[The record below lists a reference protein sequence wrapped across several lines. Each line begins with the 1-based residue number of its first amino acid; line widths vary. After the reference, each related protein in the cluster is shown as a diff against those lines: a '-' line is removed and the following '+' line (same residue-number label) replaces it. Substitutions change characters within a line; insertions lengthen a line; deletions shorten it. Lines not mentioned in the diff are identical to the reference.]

1 MDILKDVLKQR
12 CRTMYAGLP
21 LVVLLLGTPNMLSA
35 SDVQMEVVQQKSRKV
50 TGTVVDESGAPV
62 IGANVIVKEATGVG
76 VITDFDGN
84 FTISLPEKGRTLVI
98 SFIGYAEKEVK
109 VRGGDVVNVTLSE
122 DSEMLEEV
130 QIIAY
135 GAQKKV
141 TVTGAI
147 SSVGTEDIL
156 KAPVASLGNA
166 LTGKLPGLSTVQM
179 SGQPGGDAPEL
190 YVRGDANPLIL
201 VDGVERSFFDI
212 DPNEVADITILKDAS
227 ATAVFGVRGANGVIL
242 VTTRTGE
249 KGKAKVNVSSSFGVQ
264 VPTRLLDF
272 ADSYYYA
279 LYYNEALKNDDPD
292 APDTFLPE
300 VVQAFKDGSN
310 PLVYP
315 SIDWMDYLM
324 KKMSFQTQHNV
335 NVSGGTDRMRY
346 FVSAGF
352 LSQDGMFKTFVS
364 DDNANFKFKRYNY
377 RANLDFD
384 VTKTTSLSVRI
395 GGTVTDKTNPI
406 ANGNQD
412 ELFRMIYWAT
422 PFAGAGIDT
431 EGRWIRSNSDYLSG
445 FDVSKDGLGA
455 YYGKGYNVSV
465 GNTLNAD
472 LDFKQ
477 KLDFI
482 TKGLSLGIKGAYNSD
497 FTLNKSRS
505 LTTPY
510 YTPYI
515 KPDGQVVLR
524 KSGDESELGYGE
536 STSAGRNWYAEMR
549 LNYSRKFGKHDV
561 GALVLYNQSKKYYP
575 RTSSGAAYEYQE
587 IPRGYVGLVGRLT
600 YNYATRYMVDFNMGY
615 NGSENFAPGHRFG
628 FLPAASAG
636 WIISEEKFMK
646 KQNIISYLK
655 IRGSYGV
662 VGNDN
667 ISTKRFLYLPDSYK
681 FGGSYNFGTNVSSN
695 QPGAAEGLI
704 GNPLVT
710 WEMAY
715 KQNYGIDINFF
726 KDRLK
731 INFDYFYERRNNMLI
746 TRQRVPSYLAMS
758 LPAVNMG
765 ERENKGYEIMIKWSD
780 KINDKFRYFI
790 NANLAYARNRIL
802 EMDEV
807 KPNEDY
813 MRKTGQPQ
821 NQPFGRRFW
830 GFYDETANERYKA
843 QYGVDIADHGTDL
856 KPGDCVYIDLNKDGV
871 IDGDDVTAIGYTNRP
886 EYTGSVT
893 LGFTYG
899 NFDFSMLWN
908 YAWNASR
915 LLSETFRVPFGDTN
929 TRSLLQSMYDNR
941 WTPETANT
949 ATLPRASFASKIN
962 NYTNSDLWLADASYL
977 RLKNIEVSY
986 KLDIPGLK
994 KIGVNQLRIFANGYN
1009 LLTFDKLKIADPEAN
1024 TSDRPVYPVM
1034 KVFNL
1039 GLKIGF

>member
-1 MDILKDVLKQR
+1 MDILKDVLKLR
-12 CRTMYAGLP
+12 YRIMYAGLP
-21 LVVLLLGTPNMLSA
+21 LAVLLIGTPNKLSA
-35 SDVQMEVVQQKSRKV
+35 SDVQMDVVQQKTGKV
-50 TGTVVDESGAPV
+50 TGTVVDESGTPV
-62 IGANVIVKEATGVG
+62 IGANVIVKGVTGVG

-84 FTISLPEKGRTLVI
+84 FSLNLPQRTNTLII
-98 SFIGYAEKEVK
+98 SFIGYAQKEVK
-109 VRGGDVVNVTLSE
+109 VKAGDVIKVTLSE

-135 GAQKKV
+135 GSQKKV

-147 SSVGTEDIL
+147 SSVGTDEIL

-190 YVRGDANPLIL
+190 YVRGDANPLVL
-201 VDGVERSFFDI
+201 VDGVERSFFDL

-242 VTTRTGE
+242 VTTKRGE

-264 VPTRLLDF
+264 VPTRLLEF
-272 ADSYYYA
+272 ADSYHYA
-279 LYYNEALKNDDPD
+279 LYYNEAIKNDNPN

-310 PLVYP
+310 PAVYP
-315 SIDWMDYLM
+315 SVDWMDYLM
-324 KKMSFQTQHNV
+324 KDMSFQTQHNV

-384 VTKTTSLSVRI
+384 VTKTTSLSVGI
-395 GGTVTDKTNPI
+395 GGRVTDKTNPI
-406 ANGNQD
+406 ANGSQD

-422 PFAGAGIDT
+422 PFAGAGIDS
-431 EGRWIRSNSDYLSG
+431 EGRWIRSNADYFSG
-445 FDVSKDGLGA
+445 FDVSKDGLSA
-455 YYGKGYNVSV
+455 YYGKGYQMAV

-472 LDFKQ
+472 IDFKQ

-482 TKGLSLGIKGAYNSD
+482 TKGLTLGIKGAYNSD
-497 FTLNKSRS
+497 FTLSKNRS
-505 LTTPY
+505 LSTPY

-515 KPDGQVVLR
+515 KSNGDLVLR
-524 KSGDESELGYGE
+524 KIGDDSELGYSE
-536 STSAGRNWYAEMR
+536 STSGTRNWYAEMR

-561 GALVLYNQSKKYYP
+561 GVLALYNQSKNYYP
-575 RTSSGAAYEYQE
+575 KTSSGAAYEYQE

-600 YNYATRYMVDFNMGY
+600 YNYATRYMIDFNMGY
-615 NGSENFAPGHRFG
+615 NGSENFAEGHRFG

-636 WIISEEKFMK
+636 WVVSEEKFMK
-646 KQNIISYLK
+646 KQNFISYLK
-655 IRGSYGV
+655 LRASFGV

-681 FGGSYNFGTNVSSN
+681 FSGGYNFGTNVSSN
-695 QPGAAEGLI
+695 QSGAAEGTI

-715 KQNYGIDINFF
+715 KQNYGIDINFLGD
-726 KDRLK
+726 KLK
-731 INFDYFYERRNNMLI
+731 VNFDYFYEMRNNQLI
-746 TRQRVPSYLAMS
+746 TRQRVPSYMAMS
-758 LPAVNMG
+758 LPAMNMG
-765 ERENKGYEIMIKWSD
+765 IRENKGYEIVVKWND
-780 KINDKFRYFI
+780 RINDKFRYFANI
-790 NANLAYARNRIL
+790 NLAYAHNRII

-807 KPNEDY
+807 APNESY
-813 MRKTGQPQ
+813 MWKTGWPAGQPT
-821 NQPFGRRFW
+821 GRKFW

-843 QYGVDIADHGTDL
+843 QYGIDIADHGIDL

-871 IDGDDVTAIGYTNRP
+871 IDGDDVTPIGYTDRP
-886 EYTGSVT
+886 EYSGAVT

-908 YAWNASR
+908 YGWNASR
-915 LLSETFRVPFGDTN
+915 LLEETFRVPFGDTN
-929 TRSLLQSMYDNR
+929 SRSLLQSMYDNR
-941 WTPETANT
+941 WTPETAST
-949 ATLPRASFASKIN
+949 ATLPRASFAAKTN
-962 NYTNSDLWLADASYL
+962 NYINSDLWLADASYL
-977 RLKNIEVSY
+977 RLKNIEISY
-986 KLDIPGLK
+986 KLDIPELK
-994 KIGVNQLRIFANGYN
+994 RIGINQLRIYANGYN

-1024 TSDRPVYPVM
+1024 TSTRPVYPVM

>member
-1 MDILKDVLKQR
+1 MDIIKNVLKQR

-21 LVVLLLGTPNMLSA
+21 LVVFLMGSPQIMAESHMSL
-35 SDVQMEVVQQKSRKV
+35 EVLQQKSGKV
-50 TGTVVDESGAPV
+50 TGTVVDETGAPV
-62 IGANVIVKEATGVG
+62 IGANVVVKGVSGVG

-84 FTISLPEKGRTLVI
+84 FILNLPEGTNTLVV
-98 SFIGYAEKEVK
+98 SFIGYAEKEIKVK
-109 VRGGDVVNVTLSE
+109 AGDKVNVVLSE
-122 DSEMLEEV
+122 NTEMLDEV

-135 GAQKKV
+135 GSQKKV

-147 SSVGTEDIL
+147 SSVGTDEIL

-179 SGQPGGDAPEL
+179 SGQPGGDAPDL
-190 YVRGDANPLIL
+190 YIRGDANPLIL
-201 VDGVERSFFDI
+201 VDGVERSFFDL
-212 DPNEVADITILKDAS
+212 DPNEVADITVLKDAS

-242 VTTRTGE
+242 VTTRRGE

-272 ADSYYYA
+272 ADSYHYA
-279 LYYNEALKNDDPD
+279 LYYNEATKNDNPD
-292 APDTFLPE
+292 APDAFLPE

-315 SIDWMDYLM
+315 SIDWMDYLL
-324 KKMSFQTQHNV
+324 KDMSFQTQHNV
-335 NVSGGTDRMRY
+335 NISGGTDRMRY

-384 VTKTTSLSVRI
+384 VTRTTSLSVGI
-395 GGTVTDKTNPI
+395 GGRVTDKTNPI
-406 ANGNQD
+406 ANGNQN

-422 PFAGAGIDT
+422 PFAGAGIDE
-431 EGRWIRSNSDYLSG
+431 EGRWIKSYG
-445 FDVSKDGLGA
+445 PYFPIDVTKDGLNA
-455 YYGKGYNVSV
+455 YYGKGYKVAVN
-465 GNTLNAD
+465 NTLNAD
-472 LDFKQ
+472 IDFKQ

-482 TKGLSLGIKGAYNSD
+482 TKGLTLGIKGAYNSD
-497 FTLNKSRS
+497 FTLTKNRS

-510 YTPYI
+510 YTPI
-515 KPDGQVVLR
+515 INQDGEVVLR
-524 KSGDESELGYGE
+524 KSGDDGELGYSE
-536 STSAGRNWYAEMR
+536 STGAGRNWYAEMR
-549 LNYSRKFGKHDV
+549 LNYARKFGKHDV
-561 GALVLYNQSKKYYP
+561 GALILYNQSKTYYP
-575 RTSSGAAYEYQE
+575 KTSSGTDYDYQE

-600 YNYATRYMVDFNMGY
+600 YNYATRYMLDLNMGY
-615 NGSENFAPGHRFG
+615 NGSENFAPGRRFG

-646 KQNIISYLK
+646 KQNVISYLK
-655 IRGSYGV
+655 LRASYGV

-667 ISTKRFLYLPDSYK
+667 ISTKRFLYLPDSYE
-681 FGGSYNFGTNVSSN
+681 FGGGYNFGTNVSSN
-695 QPGAAEGLI
+695 QPGAKEGLI

-726 KDRLK
+726 NDRLK
-731 INFDYFYERRNNMLI
+731 INFDYFYEKRNNQLI
-746 TRQRVPSYLAMS
+746 TRQRVPSYMAMN

-765 ERENKGYEIMIKWSD
+765 IRENKGYEIMMRWND
-780 KINDKFRYFI
+780 KINDKFSYFV

-807 KPNEDY
+807 RPNEEY
-813 MRKTGQPQ
+813 MWKTGHPKG
-821 NQPFGRRFW
+821 QPFGKKFW

-843 QYGVDIADHGTDL
+843 QYGIDIANHGIQL
-856 KPGDCVYIDLNKDGV
+856 KPGDCVYVDLNKDGV
-871 IDGDDVTAIGYTNRP
+871 IDSDDETAIGYTDRP
-886 EYTGSVT
+886 EYSGAVT
-893 LGFTYG
+893 LGFTYK
-899 NFDFSMLWN
+899 NFEFSMLWN

-915 LLSETFRVPFGDTN
+915 LLQESFRVPLGDTN
-929 TRSLLQSMYDNR
+929 NRSLLQSMYDNR
-941 WTPETANT
+941 WTPETAST
-949 ATLPRASFASKIN
+949 ATLPRATLTGKTN
-962 NYTNSDLWLADASYL
+962 NYYDSDLWLADASYL

-986 KLDIPGLK
+986 KLDIPALK
-994 KIGVNQLRIFANGYN
+994 KIGINQFRIFANGYN

-1024 TSDRPVYPVM
+1024 TSSRPVYPVM

-1039 GLKIGF
+1039 GLKVGF